1 MKIKLQV
8 NNLPKISQNCQKQ
21 PRLMHDDSS
30 FGLPF
35 IIVIS
40 FISFSLLMPTHVY
53 FPDEI
58 LECLIGKRITK
69 IFSIIIAMP
78 NRVYKLIIVQTKDV
92 SNKVWQ
98 SHISGTNSF
107 RTNLLCPDHIIS
119 CKLNS
124 IRLLP
129 DSLALSTTT
138 PSSFCLKL
146 DKVSWVRVQ
155 LEKKFVSRT
164 ILIDL
169 ANFYL
174 VIKLKL

>member
-1 MKIKLQV
+1 MSIFQMRFLNV
-8 NNLPKISQNCQKQ
+8 
-21 PRLMHDDSS
+21 
-30 FGLPF
+30 G
-35 IIVIS
+35 
-40 FISFSLLMPTHVY
+40 
-53 FPDEI
+53 
-58 LECLIGKRITK
+58 LIGKRITK